1 MITQV
6 RLRETTIEMSL
17 VFLVCVSYG
26 SVNILDQNQL
36 HFGINCCWR
45 REFNVPAAVTCYGWL
60 SWSVISGK
68 KRELLE
74 ITINKGNEE
83 VDT

>member
-1 MITQV
+1 
-6 RLRETTIEMSL
+6 MSL

-26 SVNILDQNQL
+26 LVNILDQNQL
-36 HFGINCCWR
+36 HFGINCGWK
-45 REFNVPAAVTCYGWL
+45 RELNVPAAATCYGWL

-68 KRELLE
+68 KRGFLE
-74 ITINKGNEE
+74 ITINKENEE